1 MNDSQQLIPES
12 PASRLT
18 GGTRI
23 SVGNQ
28 VRYLK
33 DAAENFPAWLEGI
46 QSAHRFI
53 CIEMYM
59 WEAGNFGLKVRNLLE
74 KKLHEGVKV
83 YIIYDWIGSLKAHLK
98 NFFAPLLELG
108 AEVKAFNKSGISIG
122 FGIISRDHRK
132 SIIIDGIKAYVGGLC
147 ISSSWEGDPARHIS
161 PWRDSGLE
169 IKGPAAR
176 DVLHTFIDTWRKIA
190 DKNFNIEIPSFP
202 DCQEVSG
209 RGRVRVVGTEP
220 RNSNMIRLDLLA
232 ISFAERSI
240 WITDA
245 YFMSTSLYSE
255 LLMNAAKEGV
265 DVRILVPR
273 NSDIPW
279 IASVSRTQYRSL
291 LKAGVRIFEWNG
303 SMIHCKSLVIDGIW
317 GRVGSTNLN
326 FSSWFS
332 NSELDIVLEGEEEVS
347 PLSMAYL
354 QDIQHCT
361 EIVLDR
367 DKKNRLHALYSRE
380 QGGYRSKEKMPPT
393 AYTHQVVF
401 WGKGFNN
408 MLWGKPESKDVVNGP
423 EGRAYTLIALFF
435 WIVTIIMFEFPK
447 VIAYPLSVVTFVCA
461 LILSQK
467 AYRALQ
473 RVKKDKKLKS

>member
-1 MNDSQQLIPES
+1 MNDLQQLIPEG

-23 SVGNQ
+23 SAGNQ

-33 DAAENFPAWLEGI
+33 DAAENFPAWLQGI
-46 QSAHRFI
+46 QNAHQFI

-59 WEAGNFGLKVRNLLE
+59 WEAGNFGLEVRNLLE
-74 KKLHEGVKV
+74 QKLHQEVKV
-83 YIIYDWIGSLKAHLK
+83 YIIYDWIGSFKAHLK
-98 NFFAPLLELG
+98 NFFAPLVALG
-108 AEVKAFNKSGISIG
+108 AEVKAFNKFGISIG

-132 SIIIDGIKAYVGGLC
+132 SIVIDGVKAYVGGLC
-147 ISSSWEGDPARHIS
+147 ISSSWQGDPAKHIS

-169 IKGPAAR
+169 IQGPAAR

-190 DKNFNIEIPSFP
+190 DKNFDIAIPSLP
-202 DCQEVSG
+202 EYRGPSDK
-209 RGRVRVVGTEP
+209 GRVRVVGTEP

-245 YFMSTSLYSE
+245 YFISTSLYSG
-255 LLMNAAKEGV
+255 LLMNAAKAGM

-279 IASVSRTQYRSL
+279 IASVSRTQYRAL
-291 LKAGVRIFEWNG
+291 LEAGVRIFEWNG

-317 GRVGSTNLN
+317 ARVGSTNLN

-347 PLSMAYL
+347 PLSVAYL

-367 DKKNRLHALYSRE
+367 DKKNHLHPLYTRE
-380 QGGYRSKEKMPPT
+380 QAGYRYREKMPPT
-393 AYTHQVVF
+393 AYAHQVVS
-401 WGKGFNN
+401 WGKGVNSI
-408 MLWGKPESKDVVNGP
+408 LRGKPESEDLVNGR
-423 EGRAYTLIALFF
+423 EGRSYTLIALFF
-435 WIVTIIMFEFPK
+435 WLVSIIAFEFPK
-447 VIAYPLSVVTFVCA
+447 VIAYPLNFITLVCA

-473 RVKKDKKLKS
+473 RIKKEKIKK

>member
-1 MNDSQQLIPES
+1 MNDPQQLIPEG

-23 SVGNQ
+23 SAGNQ

-33 DAAENFPAWLEGI
+33 DAAENFPAWLQGI
-46 QSAHRFI
+46 QNAHQFI

-59 WEAGNFGLKVRNLLE
+59 WEAGNFGLEVRNLLE
-74 KKLHEGVKV
+74 QKLHQEVKV
-83 YIIYDWIGSLKAHLK
+83 YIIYDWIGSFKAHLK
-98 NFFAPLLELG
+98 NFFAPLVALG
-108 AEVKAFNKSGISIG
+108 AEVKAFNKFGISIG

-132 SIIIDGIKAYVGGLC
+132 SIVI
-147 ISSSWEGDPARHIS
+147 
-161 PWRDSGLE
+161 
-169 IKGPAAR
+169 
-176 DVLHTFIDTWRKIA
+176 VLHTFIDTWRKIA
-190 DKNFNIEIPSFP
+190 DKNFDIAIPSLP
-202 DCQEVSG
+202 EYRGPSDK
-209 RGRVRVVGTEP
+209 GRVRVVGTEP

-245 YFMSTSLYSE
+245 YFISTSLYSG
-255 LLMNAAKEGV
+255 LLMNAAKAGM

-279 IASVSRTQYRSL
+279 IASVSRTQYRAL
-291 LKAGVRIFEWNG
+291 LEAGVRIFEWNG

-317 GRVGSTNLN
+317 ARVGSTNLN

-347 PLSMAYL
+347 PLSVAYL

-367 DKKNRLHALYSRE
+367 DKKNHLHPLYTRE
-380 QGGYRSKEKMPPT
+380 QAGYRYREKMPPT
-393 AYTHQVVF
+393 AYAHQVVS
-401 WGKGFNN
+401 WGKGVNSI
-408 MLWGKPESKDVVNGP
+408 LRGKPESEDLVNGR
-423 EGRAYTLIALFF
+423 EGRSYTLIALFF
-435 WIVTIIMFEFPK
+435 WLVSIIAFEFPK
-447 VIAYPLSVVTFVCA
+447 VIAYPLNLITLVCA

-473 RVKKDKKLKS
+473 RIKKEKIKK